1 MQRYALK
8 KLKAWH
14 DSMHR
19 KPLIIR
25 GARQV
30 GKTWLVEEFAKQDF
44 KHFAS
49 INFLDNEAIQQ
60 LFSGS
65 LEPKRILT
73 ALGAYT
79 NTNLFDGKTLLF
91 LDEIQECPRAITSL
105 KMLCE
110 QTPHIPVIAAGS
122 LLGVALNRENN
133 AGSDTRISWPVGKVN
148 YLDLFPMTFSE
159 FLRALGKDRLA
170 DLITQKDYE
179 LMHVMSESFE
189 DALRSYLYVG
199 GMPAAVQA
207 YISTGL
213 LSEARQIQD
222 SLLID
227 YEHDFSKHV
236 SSPLEA
242 EHIRE
247 TWRSVPLQIARE
259 NGSKKFIYSQ
269 VRPGGRGRDYK
280 DAISWLADAGLVT
293 KVNKITRP
301 GIPLSA
307 YEDPSNFKLYLL
319 DIGLLG
325 AALHLNEKT
334 LFDGDA
340 LFTHA
345 KGVYSEQFICQQLI
359 ASKKQPTYW
368 SADGKQNKAEV
379 DFICECDGEV
389 IPLEVKSAANVTSK
403 SLAYFAKSYALSHCI
418 RFSLAHYKDQGWMK
432 NLPLYAIESL

>member
-1 MQRYALK
+1 MQRYALE
-8 KLKAWH
+8 KLKTWNT
-14 DSMHR
+14 SKNR

-30 GKTWLVEEFAKQDF
+30 GKTWLVEEFARQSF

-49 INFLDNEAIQQ
+49 INFLNNEIVQQ
-60 LFSGS
+60 FFSGS
-65 LEPKRILT
+65 LEPKRTLA

-79 NTNLFDGKTLLF
+79 NTNLLDGETLLF
-91 LDEIQECPRAITSL
+91 LDEIQECPRAITAL
-105 KMLCE
+105 KMFCE
-110 QTPHIPVIAAGS
+110 QTPQIPVIAAGS
-122 LLGVALNRENN
+122 LLGVALNRDD
-133 AGSDTRISWPVGKVN
+133 ATKSMSRISWPVGKVD

-159 FLRALGKDRLA
+159 FLRALGDNSLA
-170 DLITQKDYE
+170 DLIIEKDYE
-179 LMHVMSESFE
+179 LISAMGESFE
-189 DALRSYLYVG
+189 DRLRSYLYVG

-222 SLLID
+222 ALLID
-227 YEHDFSKHV
+227 YEHDFSKHI

-293 KVNKITRP
+293 KVNRITRP
-301 GIPLSA
+301 GVPLSA
-307 YEDPSNFKLYLL
+307 YTDPTSFKLYLL
-319 DIGLLG
+319 DVGLLG

-334 LFDGDA
+334 LFSGDA

-345 KGVYSEQFICQQLI
+345 KGTYSEQFVCQQLI
-359 ASKKQPTYW
+359 ASKKLPAYW
-368 SADGKQNKAEV
+368 SADGKQSKNEI
-379 DFICECDGEV
+379 DFICEHNGEV
-389 IPLEVKSAANVTSK
+389 IPLEVKAGINVKSK
-403 SLAYFAKSYALSHCI
+403 SLAQFAKEFSLSHCI
-418 RFSLAHYKDQGWMK
+418 RFSLAGYEEQGWMK
-432 NLPLYAIESL
+432 NLPLYAAESL

>member
-1 MQRYALK
+1 MQRYALT
-8 KLKAWH
+8 KLKTWRA
-14 DSMHR
+14 SAHR

-30 GKTWLVEEFAKQDF
+30 GKTWLVEEFARQDF

-49 INFLDNEAIQQ
+49 INFLDNQTIQQ

-79 NTNLFDGKTLLF
+79 NTNLFNGETLLF

-110 QTPHIPVIAAGS
+110 QTPQIPVIAAGS
-122 LLGVALNRENN
+122 LLGVALNRENK
-133 AGSDTRISWPVGKVN
+133 ADSATRISWPVGKVN

-159 FLRALGKDRLA
+159 FLRALGKDSLA
-170 DLITQKDYE
+170 DLIIQKDYE
-179 LMHVMSESFE
+179 LMHAMSESFE

-222 SLLID
+222 ALLID

-236 SSPLEA
+236 SSPLET

-247 TWRSVPLQIARE
+247 IWRSVPLQIARE
-259 NGSKKFIYSQ
+259 NGSNKFMYSQ

-280 DAISWLADAGLVT
+280 DAISWLTDAGLVT
-293 KVNKITRP
+293 KVNKITKP

-307 YEDPSNFKLYLL
+307 YEDSSNFKLYLL

-340 LFTHA
+340 LFTHV
-345 KGVYSEQFICQQLI
+345 KGVYSEQFVCQQLT
-359 ASKKQPTYW
+359 ASKKRPAYW

-379 DFICECDGEV
+379 DFICECNGEV
-389 IPLEVKSAANVTSK
+389 VPLEVKSATNVTSK
-403 SLAYFAKSYALSHCI
+403 SLAYFAKKYGLTHCI

-432 NLPLYAIESL
+432 NLPLYAAESL